1 MQKFLQITV
10 LSLGIIGYANADT
23 NANANIH
30 KFPPK
35 NPNIKLLPNH
45 VKPQKKLAFKY
56 PPDILANKIPQGADP
71 KLLGTITNKYAIR
84 DDILAYINQAIPA
97 SNQRARDAAIRNTQ
111 YMREMEF
118 NPDPDQAREY
128 AEWSGNASWCLD
140 SFIGNEKSREISKKI
155 DKLYSDTKDRKIYK
169 REREAN
175 VFGWHVFST
184 TIGNLDNKPTEAI
197 NEFCL
202 SGGKYWE

>member
-23 NANANIH
+23 NATANIH

-45 VKPQKKLAFKY
+45 VKPQKNLAFKS
-56 PPDILANKIPQGADP
+56 PPDILANKIPQGADQ

-84 DDILAYINQAIPA
+84 DDILAYIYQAIPA
-97 SNQRARDAAIRNTQ
+97 DNQRARDAAIRYAQ
-111 YMREMEF
+111 YTREEHF
-118 NPDPDQAREY
+118 NQNPDQAREY
-128 AEWSGNASWCLD
+128 VEWSSNASWCLD
-140 SFIGNEKSREISKKI
+140 NFIGDEKSLEVARKV
-155 DKLYSDTKDRKIYK
+155 DKLYRDTNERKSYIRK
-169 REREAN
+169 REET
-175 VFGWHVFST
+175 VFAWHVFST
-184 TIGNLDNKPTEAI
+184 KIGNLKNKHNEDI
-197 NEFCL
+197 KEFCL